1 MPLALGEVLV
11 VIAIVLVIYGLLYL
25 FARRPLARGMKHAM
39 DDVDE
44 DDEYIKK
51 TFKKKTL

>member
-1 MPLALGEVLV
+1 MV